1 MELPPRDLVTN
12 EAPRVLVVE
21 DDPIARISVA
31 QHLKG
36 VGYLVVEAGTADEA
50 ISALSSGSRIHLVF
64 SDVDLPGRI
73 GGFAL
78 AIWIREHY
86 RSIPIVL
93 TSGVDSMI
101 SPLLRQHLIPF
112 LPKPYL
118 PHEATDLIASVLLSS
133 PLLRGHES

>member
-1 MELPPRDLVTN
+1 MGLPGRDLATN
-12 EAPRVLVVE
+12 EAARILVVE

-31 QHLKG
+31 DHLRG

-64 SDVDLPGRI
+64 SDVNLPGSI
-73 GGFAL
+73 GGFTL

-93 TSGVDSMI
+93 TSGVGSMI
-101 SPLLRQHLIPF
+101 PPLLRQHLIPF

-133 PLLRGHES
+133 PLLKES